1 MHTCRREVANL
12 ACSPF
17 AHQAAFLC
25 QAERNPAVTPCLPE
39 GFPYQPCPV
48 AAADFV
54 VATAVAQALEA
65 VAVKVW
71 KLMRRNLPGQQLMQ

>member
-1 MHTCRREVANL
+1 
-12 ACSPF
+12 
-17 AHQAAFLC
+17 
-25 QAERNPAVTPCLPE
+25 VTPYLP
-39 GFPYQPCPV
+39 GGSSYLACPV

-71 KLMRRNLPGQQLMQ
+71 KLM

>member
-1 MHTCRREVANL
+1 
-12 ACSPF
+12 
-17 AHQAAFLC
+17 
-25 QAERNPAVTPCLPE
+25 VTPCLPE

-48 AAADFV
+48 AATGFV

>member
-1 MHTCRREVANL
+1 M
-12 ACSPF
+12 
-17 AHQAAFLC
+17 
-25 QAERNPAVTPCLPE
+25 TPCLPE